1 MNSTN
6 FFRVFK
12 RGLTSF
18 HRNGWLSTATI
29 SVMAITLF
37 VVGSLYAAN
46 DLFSNVSQELQDKID
61 ISAYFKEDAPE
72 EKILETR
79 KFVLQDPDVKSVEYV
94 SKDEAFQKFKENHK
108 EDQII
113 NDSLQ
118 ELGINPLFASLNIKA
133 ASTDKF
139 SDIASSLED
148 SQFMEYIRE
157 VNYKKNKTSID
168 NFYSIAG
175 GVKKSGLFTALILS
189 IIVILITFNTVR
201 LTIYTHR
208 QEIEIMKLVGGTNWF
223 IRGPFIIEGI
233 LYGILAC
240 AAAMLILYGGIAILS
255 PKLTGFLPSSDLMNF
270 YKTNFLNLLFLELAA
285 GIILGGLSSFIAI
298 RKYLDQ

>member
-1 MNSTN
+1 MNLTN
-6 FFRVFK
+6 FLRVFK
-12 RGLTSF
+12 RGFTNF
-18 HRNGWLSTATI
+18 RRNGWLSTATI

-37 VVGSLYAAN
+37 VMGSLYTVN
-46 DLFSNVSQELQDKID
+46 DLFKNVSQEMQDRID

-72 EKILETR
+72 EKILEAR
-79 KFVLQDPDVKSVEYV
+79 KFVLQNPDVKSVEYI
-94 SKDEAFQKFKENHK
+94 SKDEAYQKFKDDHK
-108 EDQII
+108 EDSVISA
-113 NDSLQ
+113 SLQ

-139 SDIASSLED
+139 SEIASSLEG
-148 SQFMEYIRE
+148 SQFMDYIRE

-168 NFYSIAG
+168 NFYSIFSA
-175 GVKKSGLFTALILS
+175 VKKTGLFTALILS
-189 IIVILITFNTVR
+189 VIVILVTFNTVR

-233 LYGILAC
+233 LYGVIAC
-240 AAAMLILYGGIAILS
+240 ASAMLILYAGISIVSAR
-255 PKLTGFLPSSDLMNF
+255 LTGFLPSSDLMNF
-270 YKTNFLNLLFLELAA
+270 YKSNFWSLLMLELIA
-285 GIILGGLSSFIAI
+285 GTVLGSFSSFIAI